1 MGSFNTTCAVS
12 HASIRDGD
20 KVRLF
25 FLLSNQFSYNFDPQR
40 DSINKGGQCY
50 PWDDFTIIG
59 GVSIPATY
67 VDYGSYDFDEKS
79 IEALY
84 IHDFITTNY
93 VENVSEKG
101 REYNEFHDHMDVKA
115 EDLSW
120 SKIQHMINSGRLFLN
135 GSGYNKDK
143 SNLPFVAVFAVHEN
157 VYQVM
162 IGSNEQIEN
171 ELSNSEIDKAGNHLS
186 IIEKRFFNLQPIA
199 NAEEPTMGMKQLA
212 KKLNLNTDNKKIER
226 AALETDKFLISM
238 YCYNLMLR
246 PVRTS
251 GQDGDLE
258 SEVNFMRR
266 IASAVENIPEKW
278 DYTLPTNKFSLNWQE
293 VNFSDLQKMI
303 KQCYNHLDDEEYL
316 YFAKMIEG
324 KDKIIIESE
333 DWDKSEYYEYLGDLF
348 SNKVLPLHI
357 LNK

>member
-67 VDYGSYDFDEKS
+67 ADYGSYDFDEKS
-79 IEALY
+79 IESLY

-101 REYNEFHDHMDVKA
+101 QEYNEFHDHMDVKVD
-115 EDLSW
+115 DLSW
-120 SKIQHMINSGRLFLN
+120 GKIQDMIHSGRLFMNN
-135 GSGYNKDK
+135 GGYSKES
-143 SNLPFVAVFAVHEN
+143 SNLPFVAVLAVHEN

-162 IGSNEQIEN
+162 IGSNEDIEN
-171 ELSNSEIDKAGNHLS
+171 ELVNETSYNSENQFGVIK
-186 IIEKRFFNLQPIA
+186 KRFFNLQPIA

-212 KKLNLNTDNKKIER
+212 KKLKLSIDNKNIER

-278 DYTLPTNKFSLNWQE
+278 DDTLPTNKFSLNWQE
-293 VNFSDLQKMI
+293 ANLSDLQEMI
-303 KQCYNHLDDEEYL
+303 KDAYNNLNDEEYL
-316 YFAKMIEG
+316 YFAKMIED
-324 KDKIIIESE
+324 KDKIIIEPE
-333 DWDKSEYYEYLGDLF
+333 DWEKNEYYEYLGDFF